1 MKMHQYEDA
10 IPLLYKSTYLDETS
24 TEAKN
29 NLAFCQ
35 LMLKQTAKA
44 IEIYS
49 SIANQNPQSDEAL
62 FNLASAH
69 FVDGNLIE
77 AYQVY
82 RRAYLILNQN
92 DKAKSLKK
100 QFVDLAK
107 ELKQIG
113 IDPKRVEMMYD
124 AVVTGANEME
134 FI

>member
-1 MKMHQYEDA
+1 
-10 IPLLYKSTYLDETS
+10 
-24 TEAKN
+24 
-29 NLAFCQ
+29 
-35 LMLKQTAKA
+35 MLKQTAKA

-69 FVDGNLIE
+69 FVDGNLSE

-82 RRAYLILNQN
+82 RQAYLILNQN
-92 DKAKSLKK
+92 DKAKILKK